1 MVREPWRKQI
11 DQVTCLQKIDPGAS
25 RYMGYPSVITQL
37 TEVEQLARTAGTKA
51 NEAFESLQIVDGGQL
66 SEVSL
71 NISDEIV
78 RKRLLRA

>member
-1 MVREPWRKQI
+1 
-11 DQVTCLQKIDPGAS
+11 
-25 RYMGYPSVITQL
+25 MGYPSVITQL

-51 NEAFESLQIVDGGQL
+51 NEALESLQIVDGGQL